1 MLTIPRDSDQSI
13 RIPLYSRLSYKRV
26 YSRFLSTLP
35 IVSCPKQT
43 ATGTRTVNG
52 TSIVT
57 IREFYG
63 SSQTVL
69 EENHVSS
76 NVTLVYSTK

>member
-52 TSIVT
+52 TSNDI

-63 SSQTVL
+63 SSQTVQ